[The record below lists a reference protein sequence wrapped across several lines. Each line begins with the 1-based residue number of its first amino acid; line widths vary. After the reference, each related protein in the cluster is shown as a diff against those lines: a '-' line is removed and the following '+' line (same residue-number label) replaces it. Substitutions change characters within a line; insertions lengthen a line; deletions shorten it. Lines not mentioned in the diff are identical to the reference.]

1 MSGAPDSCAANRE
14 RGIRSGARPR
24 VELEGIRKRFGR
36 VVALD
41 SVHLEVAPGEIH
53 AIAGE
58 NGAGKST
65 LARILDGFM
74 PADEGRMEIDG
85 ELYRP
90 HSPRDAQAR
99 GIGMVHQHFMLIPTM
114 TALENAILGDEPG
127 RLGLLDRRKGRALF
141 TEVGE
146 QFGLDLDPD
155 RRVERMSVGERQR
168 LEILKVLWRGARL
181 LILDEPTTVLTPQES
196 RALFETMRR
205 LATGGTS
212 IILITHRLP
221 EILEHADRVTILR
234 RGQVVSSTSVQELDE
249 RELVRRMV
257 GREPA
262 AIDPAPRLAPG
273 DVALVLRDV
282 RDDAPSGE
290 KPRLNGIFLQVR
302 EGEIVGVAGVE
313 GNGQRELEM
322 VITGMQ
328 SFRGEIRLRGVPI
341 ADQSPAQL
349 RRLGLAHIPGDRRE
363 AGVIDGMTAAEN
375 LILGK
380 QREPRFRRGIALDH
394 DAIFAHAR
402 KRMKAFEVVPDE
414 PAAPVRIFSG
424 GNQQKL
430 VLAREIEGNPPVL
443 LAVHPT
449 RGVDVA
455 TQEAI
460 HQRILDLRDQR
471 GACLLIS
478 SDLSEVLR
486 LADRI
491 FVLVRGQWR
500 GEFARGAADEEAL
513 GLCMTGEDVR
523 R

>member
-1 MSGAPDSCAANRE
+1 MKE
-14 RGIRSGARPR
+14 RDRSGARSG
-24 VELEGIRKRFGR
+24 VEPSLRRTKRTMVLLENISKRFGP

-41 SVHLEVAPGEIH
+41 SVDLDVAPGEIH

-65 LARILDGFM
+65 LARILDGLER
-74 PADEGRMEIDG
+74 PDTGRMHIDG
-85 ELYRP
+85 ERYRP
-90 HSPRDAQAR
+90 RGPRDAELR

-114 TALENAILGDEPG
+114 TALDNAILGDEPVHAAG
-127 RLGLLDRRKGRALF
+127 MLDRKRSRQLF
-141 TEVGE
+141 LDVAERY
-146 QFGLDLDPD
+146 GLDLDPG
-155 RRVERMSVGERQR
+155 RRVENMSVGERQR
-168 LEILKVLWRGARL
+168 LEILKVLWRGARV

-196 RALFETMRR
+196 RALYETIHT
-205 LATGGTS
+205 LAQGGTS
-212 IILITHRLP
+212 AILITHRLP

-234 RGQVVSSTSVQELDE
+234 RGKVVSTTSAGESSE
-249 RELVRRMV
+249 RELARQMV

-262 AIDPAPRLAPG
+262 AIDPKPRLAPG

-282 RDDAPSGE
+282 REILPRREA
-290 KPRLNGIFLQVR
+290 PRLNGIFLQVR
-302 EGEIVGVAGVE
+302 EGEIVGIAGVE

-328 SFRGEIRLRGVPI
+328 PYRGEIRLRGTPI
-341 ADQSPAQL
+341 ADLSPAKL

-375 LILGK
+375 LVLGKVRERRFRHGAALDRRAILG
-380 QREPRFRRGIALDH
+380 
-394 DAIFAHAR
+394 HAR
-402 KRMKAFEVVPDE
+402 ERIEAFAIVPE
-414 PAAPVRIFSG
+414 NPSAPLRIFSG
-424 GNQQKL
+424 GNQQKI
-430 VLAREIEGNPPVL
+430 VLARETEGNPPVL

-449 RGVDVA
+449 RGVDIA

-460 HQRILDLRDQR
+460 HQRILDLRDHR

-491 FVLVRGQWR
+491 FVLVRGQWKGQFSR
-500 GEFARGAADEEAL
+500 GGANEETL
-513 GLCMTGEDVR
+513 GLCMTGEG
-523 R
+523 

>member
-1 MSGAPDSCAANRE
+1 
-14 RGIRSGARPR
+14 
-24 VELEGIRKRFGR
+24 
-36 VVALD
+36 
-41 SVHLEVAPGEIH
+41 
-53 AIAGE
+53 
-58 NGAGKST
+58 
-65 LARILDGFM
+65 
-74 PADEGRMEIDG
+74 
-85 ELYRP
+85 
-90 HSPRDAQAR
+90 
-99 GIGMVHQHFMLIPTM
+99 
-114 TALENAILGDEPG
+114 
-127 RLGLLDRRKGRALF
+127 
-141 TEVGE
+141 
-146 QFGLDLDPD
+146 
-155 RRVERMSVGERQR
+155 
-168 LEILKVLWRGARL
+168 
-181 LILDEPTTVLTPQES
+181 
-196 RALFETMRR
+196 
-205 LATGGTS
+205 
-212 IILITHRLP
+212 
-221 EILEHADRVTILR
+221 
-234 RGQVVSSTSVQELDE
+234 
-249 RELVRRMV
+249 
-257 GREPA
+257 
-262 AIDPAPRLAPG
+262 
-273 DVALVLRDV
+273 
-282 RDDAPSGE
+282 
-290 KPRLNGIFLQVR
+290 
-302 EGEIVGVAGVE
+302 
-313 GNGQRELEM
+313 
-322 VITGMQ
+322 MQ
-328 SFRGEIRLRGVPI
+328 SFRGEIRLHGAPI
-341 ADQSPAQL
+341 ADQSPSQL

-402 KRMKAFEVVPDE
+402 KRMKAFEVVPDD

-500 GEFARGAADEEAL
+500 GEFARGQADEEAL